1 MYSITC
7 AVCKSEK
14 LVTPIKSQTEKDWI
28 CGKCETKQEQNDFLS
43 ERKGKT
49 VEERL
54 DILEKEFFELKKKA
68 NRTRRM

>member
-1 MYSITC
+1 MYTITC
-7 AVCKSEK
+7 SKCKK
-14 LVTPIKSQTEKDWI
+14 TKSTVPNKDKAEEWI
-28 CGKCETKQEQNDFLS
+28 CWKCIEEKEQSDFLS
-43 ERKGKT
+43 ERKDKT